1 MNVKIDSRKIEK
13 GDTFVALRGIDH
25 DGHAYIRQ
33 AIENGAAKIICEE
46 GSYEVETCIVEDTR
60 AYLVNYLKD
69 TYYDKISKLKLIGI
83 TGTNGKTTSAFLLH
97 QMLNKLGRKCG
108 YIGTIGFYV
117 GEKIRSLANTT
128 PDIYDLY
135 AILLQCLSL
144 GCEYVVMEVSSQG
157 LANHRVETL
166 QFDYAVFT
174 NLTQDHLDFHKTMER
189 YALAKQELFR
199 MLKPSG
205 KAIINYDDS
214 YKHYFLLEENENVTF
229 GFTGGDFK
237 VALDAA
243 DKEHTEFSVQCPA
256 FTQNFS
262 TNLIGTYNIY
272 NLMASVVI
280 LTLEQF
286 DSATIAQAAAALTL
300 PKGRTECIHTGNNLI
315 MVDYAHTPDAM
326 SKVLTAARALTS
338 GSIYV
343 VFGCTGERDRDKR
356 AKMSAIACKHADYVI
371 MTHDDP
377 HYEDQAQI
385 YHDMTSG
392 LSYDNYEIVHDRK
405 DAIRKGISLLDTD
418 DILLILGKG
427 HEEFIVCRDKRI
439 PFNDMNVARQCLS
452 ERRTPTETKNRL
464 ASYFKLSFDGNEFL
478 LFHLW
483 LCFLLWNRD
492 LQDTIFEFCLD
503 IILCDRIAH
512 IEGSVA
518 GTFITFL
525 TDIFALGILLILRVL
540 CRSLDD
546 QVTILHFTGY
556 IFLLKSWKV
565 HINLVTVFFLKHI
578 STHQILCRCIILIDT
593 KTWCIKEI
601 IHKTICK

>member
-229 GFTGGDFK
+229 GFTGGDFN
-237 VALDAA
+237 VALGAA

-392 LSYDNYEIVHDRK
+392 HVR
-405 DAIRKGISLLDTD
+405 
-418 DILLILGKG
+418 
-427 HEEFIVCRDKRI
+427 
-439 PFNDMNVARQCLS
+439 
-452 ERRTPTETKNRL
+452 
-464 ASYFKLSFDGNEFL
+464 
-478 LFHLW
+478 
-483 LCFLLWNRD
+483 
-492 LQDTIFEFCLD
+492 
-503 IILCDRIAH
+503 
-512 IEGSVA
+512 
-518 GTFITFL
+518 
-525 TDIFALGILLILRVL
+525 
-540 CRSLDD
+540 
-546 QVTILHFTGY
+546 
-556 IFLLKSWKV
+556 
-565 HINLVTVFFLKHI
+565 
-578 STHQILCRCIILIDT
+578 
-593 KTWCIKEI
+593 
-601 IHKTICK
+601 